1 MAHRPI
7 TQHFPYGSTVHL
19 SNSII
24 EGSNL
29 KIFGDN
35 NNIRSFYGEI
45 VGNNNLIDGSSVNV
59 TGNGNRITSFYG
71 TVTGNHNHI
80 KGSNPEA
87 TGNHNTVEGNNATVT
102 GNNNRVDSSNS
113 TVKGNDN
120 HVTGKYADVEGHR
133 NTVDGDNASVAG
145 NQNVVMGQEASILR
159 GNSNTVNGVPAE
171 EERQRRRDNLQ
182 RELQD
187 LQNQETNLTI
197 QQQLRMHTLQM
208 RQNLLE
214 MQDQGPGQNLLETL
228 QRQQELFNDQLQE
241 IDLFAPAAPA
251 IYRPRAAARRR
262 LLATQSAANATDDN
276 SMIKLTL
283 RGEDTVWDE
292 DTDLVGSKCLCCWT
306 NQANVAGTCCG
317 KLMAC
322 MSCTKSLYE
331 GKHVSPES
339 KCLSCQAPMRH
350 CLRILL

>member
-1 MAHRPI
+1 MAHRPM

-24 EGSNL
+24 EGSSL

-35 NNIRSFYGEI
+35 NTIRSFYGEI
-45 VGNNNLIDGSSVNV
+45 VGNNNVIDGSSVNV

-71 TVTGNHNHI
+71 KVTGNHNHI
-80 KGSNPEA
+80 KGSSPEA
-87 TGNHNTVEGNNATVT
+87 TGNHNTVEGNYATVT
-102 GNNNRVDSSNS
+102 GNNNRVDSGNS

-120 HVTGKYADVEGHR
+120 HVTGKYVDVEGHR

-145 NQNVVMGQEASILR
+145 NHNVVTGQDVSISR

-171 EERQRRRDNLQ
+171 EERQRRREHLQ
-182 RELQD
+182 RELQN
-187 LQNQETNLTI
+187 LHNQEANLTI

-214 MQDQGPGQNLLETL
+214 MQDQGPGPNLLETL
-228 QRQQELFNDQLQE
+228 QRQQELLNDQLQQ
-241 IDLFAPAAPA
+241 IRPVAP
-251 IYRPRAAARRR
+251 ARRR
-262 LLATQSAANATDDN
+262 RATRGAANATDDN

-322 MSCTKSLYE
+322 ISCTKSLYE
-331 GKHVSPES
+331 GKQVSPEN